1 MDRSRTAGTLPP
13 AAITTHRHVDL
24 GGERDDP
31 RSFDW
36 SKLQTRLAALGDLCV
51 S

>member
-1 MDRSRTAGTLPP
+1 MRRFKIPP
-13 AAITTHRHVDL
+13 DAITTHRHVDL
-24 GGERDDP
+24 GLERADP

-36 SKLQTRLAALGDLCV
+36 GRLQARLAALGMLC